1 MKIETQATG
10 STPAHE
16 AARRASEVVGE
27 APRDLTVDGL
37 RKLVDKLERAHQT
50 QAAIAWQHYQR
61 AQAAEA
67 RLAPLQRVAEAAY
80 HNLLDTYQVDLV
92 GRPVPFNL
100 DGLDPTEMPA
110 VERWVYEALLALR
123 DAKP

>member
-1 MKIETQATG
+1 MD
-10 STPAHE
+10 
-16 AARRASEVVGE
+16 
-27 APRDLTVDGL
+27 DLTHDGL
-37 RKLVDKLERAHQT
+37 RKRVAELEQAHMAQS
-50 QAAIAWQHYQR
+50 QIAWHHYQR

-67 RLAPLQRVAEAAY
+67 RLVLLQRVAEAAY

-110 VERWVYEALLALR
+110 VERWVYEALLALGT
-123 DAKP
+123 KTQGEKQ